1 MLKRTDLLSLLLLS
15 LLAACSQQQPSA
27 PPPPQSAM
35 SAPAVAEAPPAAAP
49 APTSAAAPPAAVAA
63 TPETAGG
70 KLAQSDDKGKK
81 VYEAT
86 CVACHAAGVAG
97 APKFGDKALWAPRIA
112 QGVDT
117 LYTHAIKGF
126 QGKAGMMPPKGGS
139 MNLSDADVKAAVDY
153 IVAHA
158 K

>member
-27 PPPPQSAM
+27 PPPQSAM
-35 SAPAVAEAPPAAAP
+35 PAPAVAEAPPAAAP

-126 QGKAGMMPPKGGS
+126 QGKAGMMPPKGGG

-153 IVAHA
+153 MMAHA